1 MNTEKKMSNTII
13 IVILMIL
20 VIGLSGYIIYD
31 KVINSESNIT
41 EKDDKESEKE
51 VEEEKVIVT
60 EENALEVY
68 KVLESKYA
76 LELPGSGYAYNYFS
90 SLYDNKKV
98 VVDDTFTEIDKLTMA
113 YLELSEED
121 IERFINEDL
130 SDYMHV
136 SKDTFAIEKLSEK
149 YYMLFGKN
157 EEFEAKDFESY
168 IAGDCTVVEDNYE
181 CWHAVGGGESDF
193 TYMETKYK
201 DFEYKKD
208 ELYIYEYA
216 VFYEGFPGEDITY
229 YKGISW
235 DEESY
240 SPILIDEIAEVNEDN
255 LMSKD
260 NLDKY
265 AVYKHTFKIDKE
277 GNYYL
282 YSTEPVK

>member
-1 MNTEKKMSNTII
+1 
-13 IVILMIL
+13 MIL

-31 KVINSESNIT
+31 KVIKSESNIT
-41 EKDDKESEKE
+41 EKDDKESEKDK
-51 VEEEKVIVT
+51 EEKIVVT
-60 EENALEVY
+60 EEDALEVY
-68 KVLESKYA
+68 KVLESEYA
-76 LELPGSGYAYNYFS
+76 LDLPGSGYAYNYFS
-90 SLYDNKKV
+90 SLYDDKKV
-98 VVDDTFTEIDKLTMA
+98 IVEDVFSEDDKLTMA

-121 IERFINEDL
+121 IERFINDDL

-136 SKDTFAIEKLSEK
+136 SKDTFAIEKLEEK

-157 EEFEAKDFESY
+157 EEFEAKNFESY
-168 IAGDCTVVEDNYE
+168 IAGDCSVLEDNYE

-201 DFEYKKD
+201 SFDYKDD

-216 VFYEGFPGEDITY
+216 VFYGELPGEDATY

-235 DEESY
+235 DDDSY
-240 SPILIDEIAEVNEDN
+240 SPILTDEIAELSGVSSDN
-255 LMSKD
+255 IMTEE
-260 NLDKY
+260 NLDKF

-282 YSTEPVK
+282 YSTESVK